1 MKQKVLFISEAGYLR
16 SDIRGGVQL
25 CTDEYIR
32 YIRLVGYD
40 VQEFP
45 VKPSFSLVNRIKIKL
60 RLDTYEH
67 YDVAPYIDDLVKA
80 IKSSPI
86 KLVFVN
92 QVSLSPWVE
101 TLKKHVPADVKFIG
115 LSHGNESADYLNDIT
130 KPGKPAFLQTWK
142 LGKLLVKENHY
153 FSALLDGVV
162 VLSEQEVAIN
172 NWIGANNVLYLP
184 RILEPGFLDWKPK
197 RLVAGFAGTL
207 DHIPNLHGIRYL
219 AKALSEIKFNG
230 KLRIVGGPRVV
241 GENFERQYP
250 FIEYA
255 GPIDDDELVKEVAT
269 WSMSV
274 NPVFWYA
281 RGASTKLAQAINWGI
296 PCLTTPAGRRG
307 YELAD
312 ESIVTADNTPKT
324 FAQAMAGILA
334 DQQRVINL
342 KTASETNARAFNPE
356 PFVIRLQEFISL
368 ILGQPKTNA

>member
-1 MKQKVLFISEAGYLR
+1 MNQKVLFISEAGYLR

-32 YIRLVGYD
+32 YIRMAGYD

-45 VKPSFSLVNRIKIKL
+45 VKPSFGFINRIKIKL

-67 YDVAPYIDDLVKA
+67 YDVAPYVDDLVKT
-80 IKSSPI
+80 IKSSKI
-86 KLVFVN
+86 KLVFLN
-92 QVSLSPWVE
+92 QISLSSWAG
-101 TLKKHVPADVKFIG
+101 TLKELVPADVKFIG
-115 LSHGNESADYLNDIT
+115 LSHGNESADFLNDIT
-130 KPGKPAFLQTWK
+130 KPGRPAFLQTWK

-153 FSALLDGVV
+153 FNALLDGVV

-172 NWIGANNVLYLP
+172 HWIGANNVLYLP

-197 RLVAGFAGTL
+197 HQVAGFAGTL
-207 DHIPNLHGIRYL
+207 DHIPNLFGIRYL
-219 AKALSEIKFNG
+219 AKALSAIKFNG

-241 GENFERQYP
+241 GENFEKQYS
-250 FIEYA
+250 FFEYA
-255 GPIDDDELVKEVAT
+255 GPIDDAELVKEVAT
-269 WSMSV
+269 WSISI

-312 ESIVTADNTPKT
+312 ESIVTADNTPNT
-324 FAQAMAGILA
+324 FAQAMTGILA
-334 DQQRVINL
+334 DQQQVIRL
-342 KTASETNARAFNPE
+342 KTATEHNATAFNADPYIIGLKE
-356 PFVIRLQEFISL
+356 YINHIAGSSD
-368 ILGQPKTNA
+368 